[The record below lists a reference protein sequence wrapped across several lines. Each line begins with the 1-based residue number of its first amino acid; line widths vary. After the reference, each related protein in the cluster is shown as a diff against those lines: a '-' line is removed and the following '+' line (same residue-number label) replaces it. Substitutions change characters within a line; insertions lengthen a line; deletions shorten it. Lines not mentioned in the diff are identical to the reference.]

1 MKPSLTHIITFLLSL
16 LIAYSEATAQSTQ
29 TINYTT
35 KDGLSSNSVYR
46 TAIDKRG
53 FLWIA
58 TENGLA
64 RFDGRRFENYT
75 TAKGLTDNEIVDLF
89 IDSSGVIWAIPFRRT
104 PCYYD
109 EKKDRFENE
118 ETDKELFRIELANT
132 HKAHILQ
139 YGGMAFSN
147 NLRHLFIYKNGHTQ
161 EFKQYMPYKTGV
173 VQKIV
178 EYKPGEMILFSE
190 DTIRYFKN
198 GIITKKIPLRMQ
210 VIGAEY
216 INNKVYLVQ
225 GRSIR
230 VFRVNKDGSLGAGV
244 QKDFPFDIR
253 IFCNTSKSFAITS
266 FNGYTYLLDTA
277 TLSIK
282 DNIPIPIELQVRYV
296 LEDKDGNTWLSTMES
311 GLIKVQRKRI
321 SSFSGVKEMEQN
333 FNTLI
338 KTKDGIIAGTN
349 NGEVYV
355 YDGLYNAKRIQLTDD
370 RNIDA
375 WVRKI
380 VETPKGIYVST
391 QTGSFLYNSTMS
403 QRLLTLTGANNK
415 SSKTAVRFNDSIL
428 GVGTHAQAFL
438 YNVNTN
444 RLVDSIPR
452 RIISLAADRNGR
464 VYIGSNDGLYRWDK
478 DSLFSFGKQQR
489 SFSYRVNTM
498 TFSPDDILWVGLGSD
513 SLLVVKDDKLIA
525 SIELGGR
532 IPGNICK
539 SLYCNKP
546 GKLWLGTNKGL
557 NKIDYKLEGD
567 KFTYSNTYFGVSDG
581 LIGEQVNDITIQ
593 NDTVYAAT
601 SDGISYLP
609 ANLSLPVAD
618 IATFITRVTI
628 NGEDEGV
635 KETYSLPYYRNDI
648 GIDFSGIDL
657 TGFVPLFEYSINDG
671 SWQQT
676 TSIRAKLLPGSYVIK
691 IRAIKRDGT
700 PSPVVANV
708 RFTIKA
714 AFWNTNW
721 FRLSIVLIIFGGII
735 YFLQKRNQQRQRA
748 AVATA
753 ITEKK
758 LAELEMQALM
768 SQINPHFVF
777 NSLNS
782 IKGFIYDKDLKQADK
797 YLDKFSDL
805 LRSTLD
811 NAQSSVIS
819 LEEEIRYLD
828 TYLQLEMLRFHD
840 KFTYSF
846 ALDPALDKKD
856 AFVPAMLLQPYVENS
871 IRHGI
876 RHLEGRKGIITI
888 AAAKEGDYLVCK
900 IDDNG
905 IGRERA
911 QQLRSEKHIEYQ
923 SRGMQLSKRRAE
935 LYGIQQ
941 EIVDKKDAYMNAIGT
956 TIILRIPL
964 ALKP

>member
-1 MKPSLTHIITFLLSL
+1 
-16 LIAYSEATAQSTQ
+16 
-29 TINYTT
+29 
-35 KDGLSSNSVYR
+35 
-46 TAIDKRG
+46 
-53 FLWIA
+53 
-58 TENGLA
+58 
-64 RFDGRRFENYT
+64 
-75 TAKGLTDNEIVDLF
+75 LF

-109 EKKDRFENE
+109 ARKDRFENE
-118 ETDKELFRIELANT
+118 ETDKELYKIELANT
-132 HKAHILQ
+132 HRANILQ
-139 YGGMAFSN
+139 FGGMSFTN
-147 NLRHLFIYKNGHTQ
+147 NLRHLFIYKNGQTT
-161 EFKQYMPYKTGV
+161 EYKSYMPYKTGI

-178 EYKPGEMILFSE
+178 EYEPGKLILFSE
-190 DTIRYFKN
+190 DTIRYFSN
-198 GIITKKIPLRMQ
+198 GVVTKKIPLKLTI
-210 VIGAEY
+210 IGSEY
-216 INNKVYLVQ
+216 VNNKVYMVQ
-225 GRSIR
+225 NRSIR
-230 VFRVNKDGSLGAGV
+230 VFQINKDGTIGNSF

-277 TLSIK
+277 TLAIK
-282 DNIPIPIELQVRYV
+282 DNIPIPIELQVRNV

-333 FNTLI
+333 FNALV
-338 KTKDGIIAGTN
+338 KTKDLIIAGTN

-355 YDGLYNAKRIQLTDD
+355 YDGLYNARRIQLTDD

-380 VETPKGIYVST
+380 VATAKGIYIST
-391 QTGSFLYNSTMS
+391 QTGSFLFSSTMNE
-403 QRLLTLTGANNK
+403 RLQSFIGMSNK
-415 SSKTAVRFNDSIL
+415 STKTAVRFNDSIL
-428 GVGTHAQAFL
+428 GLGTHAQAFT
-438 YNVNTN
+438 YNINTGKIT
-444 RLVDSIPR
+444 DSIQR
-452 RIISLAADRNGR
+452 RIISLAADQQGH

-478 DSLFSFGKQQR
+478 DSLYAFGKTQR
-489 SFSYRVNTM
+489 SFSFRVNTM
-498 TFSPDDILWVGLGSD
+498 AYSPDNILWVGLGAD
-513 SLLVVKDDKLIA
+513 SLLVVKDSKLIA
-525 SIELGGR
+525 SIPLGGT

-539 SLYCNKP
+539 SLLCTKP

-557 NKIDYKLEGD
+557 NKIEYKLEGD
-567 KFTYSNTYFGVSDG
+567 KFTYNNTYFGVSDG
-581 LIGEQVNDITIQ
+581 LIGEQVNDIAML
-593 NDTVYAAT
+593 NDTIYAAT
-601 SDGISYLP
+601 SGGISYLP
-609 ANLSLPVAD
+609 ATLSLPVAD
-618 IATFITRVTI
+618 IATFITRVTV

-635 KETYSLPYYRNDI
+635 KESYSLPYYRNDI

-657 TGFVPLFEYSINDG
+657 TGFVPLFEYSINNG

-676 TSIRAKLLPGSYVIK
+676 TAIRAKLLPGSYIVK

-700 PSPVVANV
+700 PSPVVAEV
-708 RFTIKA
+708 SFTIKA

-721 FRLSIVLIIFGGII
+721 FRLLVVLIIFGSII
-735 YFLQKRNQQRQRA
+735 YFLQKRNLQRQKM
-748 AVATA
+748 AVAKA

-819 LEEEIRYLD
+819 LDEEIRYLD
-828 TYLQLEMLRFHD
+828 TYLQLETLRFHD
-840 KFTYSF
+840 KFSYEF
-846 ALDPALDKKD
+846 RLDPALDKKD

-876 RHLEGRKGIITI
+876 RHLENRKGLITI
-888 AAAKEGDYLVCK
+888 AAAKEGDCLVCT

-935 LYGIQQ
+935 LYDIRQ
-941 EIVDKKDAYMNAIGT
+941 EIVDKKDAQGNASGT
-956 TIILRIPL
+956 MIILRIPL